1 MGYFQSTL
9 ARDDKQNLKLL
20 LAGRIDYIVADPF
33 VIDYLIDQDDTI
45 SRSSVKFIEP
55 AFKKN
60 DLYFAISKRTVGWQ
74 QIQNRINEKLTA
86 FEDADLLSQLQIYP
100 ADCRR

>member
-1 MGYFQSTL
+1 MAGLVGASTVEEGFVSEVSL
-9 ARDDKQNLKLL
+9 SSSGSSSLCSMFWDDST
-20 LAGRIDYIVADPF
+20 V
-33 VIDYLIDQDDTI
+33 IDQDDTI

-86 FEDADLLSQLQIYP
+86 IMGYI
-100 ADCRR
+100 